1 MRKTPADLTQDLN
14 DASDPSVD
22 QSTVHQNIIRNALRG
37 RVAVMKPFLWKANME
52 KRKEKYAIFLKKW
65 KEKQQRLLS
74 DKCEV

>member
-1 MRKTPADLTQDLN
+1 MRKTPADQTQDLN

-22 QSTVHQNIIRNALRG
+22 QSTAHQNIIRNALRG

-52 KRKEKYAIFLKKW
+52 KRLRYAILLKKW
-65 KEKQQRLLS
+65 REKQRRLLS

>member
-1 MRKTPADLTQDLN
+1 MRKTQADLTQDLN

-52 KRKEKYAIFLKKW
+52 KRLRYAIFLKKW
-65 KEKQQRLLS
+65 KEKQQLLLS
-74 DKCEV
+74 KKCEV

>member
-37 RVAVMKPFLWKANME
+37 RVAVMKPFLRKANME
-52 KRKEKYAIFLKKW
+52 KRLRYAIFLKKW

>member
-22 QSTVHQNIIRNALRG
+22 QSTVHQNIIWNALGG

-52 KRKEKYAIFLKKW
+52 KRLWYAILLKKW

>member
-1 MRKTPADLTQDLN
+1 MGKTPADLTQDLN

-52 KRKEKYAIFLKKW
+52 KRLRYAIFLKKW